1 MKLTTVALGALAA
14 VATLTGGA
22 NAQRPR
28 LNVVN
33 DVVDVSKPV
42 GPNTKFFDR
51 RNSHPD
57 YDWRNPHKKLDWS
70 LYKDPPLY
78 QRGLLNKRR
87 LGGNWYLGHK
97 GAKMP
102 GAVKWTTSKAAEKSR
117 MNRIVGPRD
126 AIGTMIG
133 GAAVNYFF
141 DEMDDEDDLDDEMD
155 SDQVV
160 GRLLSTIRYPPK
172 IICEGRC
179 HRSYLHCLSMAGSP
193 QFSRDDWYK
202 RNARN
207 CRAKKSSCISRK
219 C

>member
-1 MKLTTVALGALAA
+1 MKLTTVALGASAA

-28 LNVVN
+28 LNN
-33 DVVDVSKPV
+33 FDVVDVSKPV
-42 GPNTKFFDR
+42 GPNTIFFDR
-51 RNSHPD
+51 RHTHPD

-70 LYKDPPLY
+70 LY

-117 MNRIVGPRD
+117 KNRIVGPRD

-133 GAAVNYFF
+133 GAVVNHFF
-141 DEMDDEDDLDDEMD
+141 DEMDDEDDLDDEA
-155 SDQVV
+155 V
-160 GRLLSTIRYPPK
+160 GACSRCVRWPCSAFCDELEEDDDDLYDDDEAVGVGA
-172 IICEGRC
+172 IIGRITN
-179 HRSYLHCLSMAGSP
+179 R
-193 QFSRDDWYK
+193 
-202 RNARN
+202 
-207 CRAKKSSCISRK
+207 I
-219 C
+219 

>member
-28 LNVVN
+28 LNN
-33 DVVDVSKPV
+33 FDVVDVSKPV

-51 RNSHPD
+51 RHTHPD

-70 LYKDPPLY
+70 LH

-102 GAVKWTTSKAAEKSR
+102 GAVQWTTSKDAERSR
-117 MNRIVGPRD
+117 MNRIVGPKD

-133 GAAVNYFF
+133 GAAINHFF
-141 DEMDDEDDLDDEMD
+141 DEMDDEDDLDDEA
-155 SDQVV
+155 DQYDDDFDGEDDFDGDAFHQLRRLGKVCITPSQCYYTSATLSRECFY
-160 GRLLSTIRYPPK
+160 GRAGNYW
-172 IICEGRC
+172 
-179 HRSYLHCLSMAGSP
+179 SY
-193 QFSRDDWYK
+193 Y
-202 RNARN
+202 
-207 CRAKKSSCISRK
+207 KKSDCI
-219 C
+219 

>member
-22 NAQRPR
+22 NAQRPP
-28 LNVVN
+28 LKFYDVVN

-42 GPNTKFFDR
+42 GPNTMFFDR

-57 YDWRNPHKKLDWS
+57 YDWRNPHKELDWS

-102 GAVKWTTSKAAEKSR
+102 GAVQWTTSKDAERSR
-117 MNRIVGPRD
+117 MNRIVGPKD

-133 GAAVNYFF
+133 GAAINHFF
-141 DEMDDEDDLDDEMD
+141 DEMDDEDDLDDEA
-155 SDQVV
+155 DQYDDDFD
-160 GRLLSTIRYPPK
+160 GDAFHQLRRLGKVCITSSQ
-172 IICEGRC
+172 C
-179 HRSYLHCLSMAGSP
+179 HYTSASLYRECSYGTAGSYW
-193 QFSRDDWYK
+193 SSW
-202 RNARN
+202 
-207 CRAKKSSCISRK
+207 KKSDCI
-219 C
+219 

>member
-22 NAQRPR
+22 NAQPK
-28 LNVVN
+28 LNHYRT

-51 RNSHPD
+51 RHTHPD

-70 LYKDPPLY
+70 LH

-102 GAVKWTTSKAAEKSR
+102 GAVQWTTSKAAEKSR

-126 AIGTMIG
+126 AIGTMVG
-133 GAAVNYFF
+133 GAVINHFF
-141 DEMDDEDDLDDEMD
+141 DEMDDEDDLDDEA
-155 SDQVV
+155 V
-160 GRLLSTIRYPPK
+160 GGCSRCVRWPCSAFCDELEEDDGDLYDDDEAVGVGA
-172 IICEGRC
+172 IIGRFTN
-179 HRSYLHCLSMAGSP
+179 R
-193 QFSRDDWYK
+193 
-202 RNARN
+202 
-207 CRAKKSSCISRK
+207 I
-219 C
+219 

>member
-28 LNVVN
+28 LNN
-33 DVVDVSKPV
+33 FDVVDVSKPV
-42 GPNTKFFDR
+42 GPNTMFFDR

-57 YDWRNPHKKLDWS
+57 YDWRNPHKELDWS

-133 GAAVNYFF
+133 GAAINHFF
-141 DEMDDEDDLDDEMD
+141 DEMDDEDDLDDEA
-155 SDQVV
+155 V
-160 GRLLSTIRYPPK
+160 GGCSRCVRWPCSAFCDELDDLDDEDDDDNLYDEAVGACSASNCWRL
-172 IICEGRC
+172 
-179 HRSYLHCLSMAGSP
+179 
-193 QFSRDDWYK
+193 
-202 RNARN
+202 
-207 CRAKKSSCISRK
+207 
-219 C
+219 

>member
-28 LNVVN
+28 LNN
-33 DVVDVSKPV
+33 FDVVDVSKPV

-133 GAAVNYFF
+133 GAVVNHFF

-160 GRLLSTIRYPPK
+160 GRWLSTIRYSPK

-193 QFSRDDWYK
+193 QFSRDDWYQ

-207 CRAKKSSCISRK
+207 CQAKKSSCISRK

>member
-141 DEMDDEDDLDDEMD
+141 DEMDDEDDLDDEA
-155 SDQVV
+155 V
-160 GRLLSTIRYPPK
+160 GACSRCVRWPCSAFCDELEEDDDDLYDDDEAVGVGA
-172 IICEGRC
+172 IIGRITN
-179 HRSYLHCLSMAGSP
+179 R
-193 QFSRDDWYK
+193 
-202 RNARN
+202 
-207 CRAKKSSCISRK
+207 I
-219 C
+219 

>member
-28 LNVVN
+28 LNNFDVVN

-42 GPNTKFFDR
+42 GPNTMFFDR
-51 RNSHPD
+51 RHTHPD

-70 LYKDPPLY
+70 LH

-126 AIGTMIG
+126 AIGTMVG
-133 GAAVNYFF
+133 GAVINHFF
-141 DEMDDEDDLDDEMD
+141 DEMDDEDDLDDEA
-155 SDQVV
+155 V
-160 GRLLSTIRYPPK
+160 GGCSRCVRWPCSAFCDELEEDDDDLYDDDEAVGVGA
-172 IICEGRC
+172 IIGRITN
-179 HRSYLHCLSMAGSP
+179 R
-193 QFSRDDWYK
+193 
-202 RNARN
+202 
-207 CRAKKSSCISRK
+207 I
-219 C
+219 